1 MRQLDLALEIDKLDA
16 ERERA
21 NVALLLD
28 EEIDRRVL
36 DALQRNSWVFD
47 DLVFNMLERH
57 VNNSRLQNLISGT
70 LKIRKV

>member
-36 DALQRNSWVFD
+36 DALQRNPWVFD

-57 VNNSRLQNLISGT
+57 VNNPRLQNLISGT